1 MSDRS
6 LRWRGGAAGLCV
18 LLVLLTLTACQW
30 RRITVND
37 PIKPEDV
44 TFIERGKTP
53 LADVVARL
61 GAPDEIVSTGHL
73 LTARYRFRDGKY
85 FKIDAGRLLLFVSPV
100 TPEMSMARSQVE
112 MDVFQVIMDMQGIV
126 QEYAFAFRSPAGRF
140 NPWPF

>member
-1 MSDRS
+1 MRN
-6 LRWRGGAAGLCV
+6 GVAAGLCLV
-18 LLVLLTLTACQW
+18 LVLLMLTACQW
-30 RRITVND
+30 RRVTVND

-44 TFIERGKTP
+44 TFIERGKTS
-53 LADVVARL
+53 LADIVARL
-61 GAPDEIVSTGHL
+61 GAPDEIASTGHF

-112 MDVFQVIMDMQGIV
+112 TDVFQVIMDTTGIV
-126 QEYAFAFRSPAGRF
+126 QEYAFAYQSPAGRF